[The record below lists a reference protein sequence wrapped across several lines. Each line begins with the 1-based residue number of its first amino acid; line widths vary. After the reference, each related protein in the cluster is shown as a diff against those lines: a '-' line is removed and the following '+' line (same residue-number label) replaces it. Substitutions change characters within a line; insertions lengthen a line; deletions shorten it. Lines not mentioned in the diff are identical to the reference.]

1 MATIKVTKKDNFNA
15 LRAIVEAT
23 DVANKSTLLDFIDNE
38 LELLAKKANSA
49 KSKPSKAQAENDTI
63 KTLILAA
70 LAKSDTA
77 LTITEFQ
84 TKFEIF
90 AEYSN
95 QKMSALFKQLVDSGM
110 VEKTVVK
117 KKSYFAISAT
127 GAEIVEKANSSAK
140 ENDTTDGE

>member
-23 DVANKSTLLDFIDNE
+23 DVANKSALLDFIDNE

-49 KSKPSKAQAENDTI
+49 KSKPSKAQVENDCI
-63 KTLILAA
+63 KTAIIAA
-70 LAKSDTA
+70 LNEAEKA

-84 TKFEIF
+84 TAYPEF

-95 QKMSALFKQLVDSGM
+95 QKLSALFKQLVDAGA

-117 KKSYFAISAT
+117 KKSYFSVA
-127 GAEIVEKANSSAK
+127 V
-140 ENDTTDGE
+140 TDEQSED

>member
-23 DVANKSTLLDFIDNE
+23 DVSNKSALIEFIDNE
-38 LELLAKKANSA
+38 LALLAKKANSA
-49 KSKPSKAQAENDTI
+49 KSKPSKAQTENEGI
-63 KTLILAA
+63 KTAIIAA
-70 LAKSDTA
+70 LNEAEKA

-84 TKFEIF
+84 TAYPEF

-95 QKMSALFKQLVDSGM
+95 QKLSALFKQLVDAGA

-117 KKSYFAISAT
+117 KKSYFSIAVSD
-127 GAEIVEKANSSAK
+127 EQSE
-140 ENDTTDGE
+140 D

>member
-23 DVANKSTLLDFIDNE
+23 DVANKSALLDFIDNE

-49 KSKPSKAQAENDTI
+49 KSKPSKAQAENEGI
-63 KTLILAA
+63 KTAIIAA
-70 LAKSDTA
+70 LNEAEKA

-84 TKFEIF
+84 TAYPEF

-95 QKMSALFKQLVDSGM
+95 QKLSALFKQLVDAGA

-117 KKSYFAISAT
+117 KKSYFSVAVSD
-127 GAEIVEKANSSAK
+127 EQSE
-140 ENDTTDGE
+140 D

>member
-1 MATIKVTKKDNFNA
+1 MATVKTTKKDYFYA
-15 LRAIVEAT
+15 LRALVEHTENVSDKNALI
-23 DVANKSTLLDFIDNE
+23 SFIDNE
-38 LELLAKKANSA
+38 LALLAKKANSA

-63 KTLILAA
+63 KNLIVTA

-110 VEKTVVK
+110 VEKTVIK

-127 GAEIVEKANSSAK
+127 GAEAVEKA
-140 ENDTTDGE
+140 NDTTDGE

>member
-23 DVANKSTLLDFIDNE
+23 DVANKSALLDFIDNE

-49 KSKPSKAQAENDTI
+49 KSKPSKAQTENDTI
-63 KTLILAA
+63 KSLILTA

-95 QKMSALFKQLVDSGM
+95 QKMSALFKQLVDSGIL
-110 VEKTVVK
+110 EKTVIK
-117 KKSYFAISAT
+117 KKSYFSLVVT
-127 GAEIVEKANSSAK
+127 DESVGENAENAAD
-140 ENDTTDGE
+140 ND

>member
-1 MATIKVTKKDNFNA
+1 MATVKVTKKDNFNA
-15 LRAIVEAT
+15 LRALVMNTEVE
-23 DVANKSTLLDFIDNE
+23 NKTALIDFIDNE
-38 LELLAKKANSA
+38 LALLAKKANSA

-95 QKMSALFKQLVDSGM
+95 QKMSALFKQLVDTGM
-110 VEKTVVK
+110 VEKTVAK
-117 KKSYFAISAT
+117 KKSYFRISAT

>member
-23 DVANKSTLLDFIDNE
+23 DVANKSALLDFIDNE

-49 KSKPSKAQAENDTI
+49 KSKPSKTQAENDTI
-63 KTLILAA
+63 KSLILTS

-95 QKMSALFKQLVDSGM
+95 QKMSALFKQLVDNGTL
-110 VEKTVVK
+110 VKTVVK
-117 KKSYFAISAT
+117 KKSYFALATDDEEVGENAENSADN
-127 GAEIVEKANSSAK
+127 G
-140 ENDTTDGE
+140 